1 MYTIQ
6 APPGHPGQPAALIAC
21 AFVGQAVTIDAP
33 DPDLTGP
40 VLKTGD
46 HTCHGTSEILRYVA
60 AHPAA
65 EGATPLVPEALKG
78 SIEKWLEVAA
88 RCEAAALAWVEPFA
102 SKADDAA
109 RASTRSDVTTALEQA
124 KLELTKPS
132 AFLVGEV
139 VTLADVALAAA
150 LAPLFEGVL
159 GKGAQAHF
167 GPVVAWLAACRALPQ
182 FEKALGAPSLSSAEG
197 EWVEPSKKEAAGG
210 KKKKGKGSAKE
221 SDLSAPETPAAP
233 ASAAAA
239 EELDP
244 EKAAKKA
251 AKDAE
256 KAAKLAKFAAKKA
269 AEEAAKAA
277 KDAEKAAGAEDKKA
291 KEKAEAEAKKKAE
304 AEEVASLIAAA
315 RSTPKGDKKE
325 LPGAMYK
332 AYHPAAVEAGWY
344 EWWEQCG
351 FFKPDPTSTKPPFV
365 IVIPP
370 PNVTGAL
377 HIGHALTNSIQDTIT
392 RWRRMSGYNTVWVPG
407 TDHAGIATQ
416 TVVEKKLQRER
427 GVTRHDLGRDAF
439 LGEVWQWVDQYGHRI
454 HDQLRRLGSSV
465 DWSRCVFTMD
475 DKLSRAVKEAFVRM
489 FEGGCI
495 YRDNRLV
502 NWCCRLKTAVS
513 DIEVDYI
520 DIPKRTLMNVPG
532 YTEAVEFGVLTS
544 FAYPLESGC
553 GGGRWGGGVL
563 TSFAYPL
570 EDGSGEIVVAT
581 TRPETMLGDTA
592 VAVHPED
599 PRYTAMHGK
608 HVVHPVSGRKI
619 PIICDAELVDMS
631 FGTGAVKVT
640 PAHDPND
647 FATGKRHSL
656 EFINIF
662 DDNGLINAHGGPFEG
677 QPRFKARITVVD
689 FLKEKGLFRG
699 TQDNPMRLG
708 LCSRSKDV
716 IEPVLK
722 PQWWVDCK
730 DMAAKS
736 CQAVRDGTLE
746 IIPKEFEATWFR
758 WLENIRDWCIS
769 RQLWWGHRIPAFY
782 VIFEGEDDKAS
793 GSPGMPSEDM
803 GRWVTGRT
811 EEEARA
817 NAEKK
822 YPGKA
827 FRLVQDEDV
836 LDTWFS
842 SGLFPF
848 SVFGWPEA
856 TVDLKAFY
864 PTSLLETGHDILFF
878 WVARMVMMGFQLTG
892 QVPFKQVYLHAM
904 VRDAHGRKMSKSLG
918 NVIDPLHV
926 IEGISL
932 QGLHGTLEGGN
943 LDPKE
948 IERAKSGQK
957 ADFPDGIE
965 ECGTDA
971 LRFALAA
978 YTAQARDINLDIK
991 RVVAYRH
998 WCNKLWNAI
1007 KFAMMNLGDN
1017 FQAPATLDPA
1027 ACPPACRWIL
1037 SRLNSAVGAV
1047 VQAMEAYDFST
1058 ATQRI
1063 YALWQ
1068 NELCDVFIE
1077 VMKPV
1082 MAFDESKPEL
1092 AAAKARTREALWAC
1106 LDAGLRLLHPFMPFV
1121 TEELWQRLPRAPDMV
1136 QYQSIM
1142 LTPYPAPVASWDDP
1156 AAECAME
1163 TALAAVGAA
1172 RKLRNDYGITKQK
1185 PHLYIAVT
1193 DADKAA
1199 QLQSLALEVATLSS
1213 SSAVT
1218 LLAAGEAAPLG
1229 CSVAIVD
1236 DSVTVHMLLKGILD
1250 PALEIAKLEKKMS
1263 ELEGRIEQLRKK
1275 QGTPAYEKTPDDV
1288 KAADADKI
1296 AKAEAE
1302 LAAAV
1307 AAADAMKTLLAAS

>member
-21 AFVGQAVTIDAP
+21 AFLDKQLTIDAP
-33 DPDLTGP
+33 DPDLPGP
-40 VLKTGD
+40 VLKTAD
-46 HTCHGTSEILRYVA
+46 HTAHGTSDILRFVASHSGSTQLYQGELQGSIDKWLQVA
-60 AHPAA
+60 AKCE
-65 EGATPLVPEALKG
+65 EG
-78 SIEKWLEVAA
+78 
-88 RCEAAALAWVEPFA
+88 ALAWVEPFA
-102 SKADDAA
+102 SKADDEV
-109 RASTRSDVTTALEQA
+109 RESTRSDVTTALEQL
-124 KLELTKPS
+124 KVDLVPGRS
-132 AFLVGEV
+132 YLVGDSP
-139 VTLADVALAAA
+139 TLADVAVAAA
-150 LAPLFEGVL
+150 LTPLFESVL
-159 GKGAQAHF
+159 GRKLQEHF
-167 GPVVAWLAACRALPQ
+167 APVVAWLGSCQRLPQ
-182 FEKALGAPSLSSAEG
+182 FERALGSPGLCSSEE
-197 EWVEPSKKEAAGG
+197 EWVAPVKKEAAG
-210 KKKKGKGSAKE
+210 KKKKAKGGAK
-221 SDLSAPETPAAP
+221 DVAADGAA
-233 ASAAAA
+233 ASATAATNSTTAATAAA
-239 EELDP
+239 VELDP

-256 KAAKLAKFAAKKA
+256 KAAKLAKFAAKQAA
-269 AEEAAKAA
+269 AEVAKAA
-277 KDAEKAAGAEDKKA
+277 KASTAAEGAEDKKA

-304 AEEVASLIAAA
+304 AEEVTGLIAAA
-315 RSTPKGDKKE
+315 KATPKGEKKQVE
-325 LPGAMYK
+325 GAMYK
-332 AYHPAAVEAGWY
+332 AYHPKMVEAAWY

-392 RWRRMSGYNTVWVPG
+392 RWRRMSGFNTLWVPG

-416 TVVEKKLQRER
+416 TVVEKKLQREK
-427 GVTRHDLGRDAF
+427 GVTRHDLGREAF

-465 DWSRCVFTMD
+465 DWSRSVFTMD
-475 DKLSRAVKEAFVRM
+475 EKLSRAVLEAFVRM

-532 YTEAVEFGVLTS
+532 YTDPVEF
-544 FAYPLESGC
+544 
-553 GGGRWGGGVL
+553 GVL

-599 PRYTAMHGK
+599 PRYTSMHGK
-608 HVVHPVSGRKI
+608 FVIHPVSGRRI

-647 FATGKRHSL
+647 FTTGKRHSL

-662 DDNGLINAHGGPFEG
+662 DDDGLINANGGTFEG
-677 QPRFKARITVVD
+677 QPRFKARITVID

-699 TQDNPMRLG
+699 VNDNPMRLG

-722 PQWWVDCK
+722 PQWWVNCK
-730 DMAAKS
+730 EMAAAS
-736 CQAVRDGTLE
+736 CQAVRDGSLQV
-746 IIPKEFEATWFR
+746 IPKEFEAVWFR

-769 RQLWWGHRIPAFY
+769 RQLWWGHRIPAYY
-782 VIFEGEDDKAS
+782 VVFEGEDEKAA
-793 GSPGMPSEDM
+793 GRPGMPSEDM
-803 GRWVTGRT
+803 TRWVTGRSL
-811 EEEARA
+811 EEAKA
-817 NAEKK
+817 AAAAK
-822 YPGKA
+822 YPGRE

-848 SVFGWPEA
+848 SVMGWPEE
-856 TVDLKAFY
+856 TPDLKAFY

-878 WVARMVMMGFQLTG
+878 WVARMVMMGIQLTG

-932 QGLHGTLEGGN
+932 EGLHETLTGGN

-948 IERAKSGQK
+948 VERAKAGQN
-957 ADFPDGIE
+957 ADFPEGIE

-971 LRFALAA
+971 LRFALVA

-991 RVVAYRH
+991 RVVAYRY

-1007 KFAMMNLGDN
+1007 KFAMMNLPADFTPPAGDLV
-1017 FQAPATLDPA
+1017 AASCPA
-1027 ACPPACRWIL
+1027 ACRWIL
-1037 SRLNSAVGAV
+1037 SRLNNAIQTI

-1058 ATQRI
+1058 ATQRV
-1063 YALWQ
+1063 YAFWQ
-1068 NELCDVFIE
+1068 NEVCDVFIE
-1077 VMKPV
+1077 IMKPV
-1082 MAFDESKPEL
+1082 MAFDSSKPEL
-1092 AAAKARTREALWAC
+1092 AEAKRWTRETLWTC
-1106 LDAGLRLLHPFMPFV
+1106 LDCGLRLLHPFMPFV
-1121 TEELWQRLPRAPDMV
+1121 TEELWQRLPRNPALVDIP
-1136 QYQSIM
+1136 SIM
-1142 LTPYPAPVASWDDP
+1142 LTPYPTPVAGWDDP
-1156 AAECAME
+1156 SAERAME
-1163 TALAAVGAA
+1163 YALSVVVAV
-1172 RKLRNDYGITKQK
+1172 RKLRSDYGLNKQK
-1185 PHLYIAVT
+1185 PHLYVAVT
-1193 DADKAA
+1193 DGDKAA
-1199 QLQSLALEVATLSS
+1199 MLRGLSLEVVTLSTS
-1213 SSAVT
+1213 SDLT
-1218 LLAAGEAAPLG
+1218 LLGAGVTAPLG

-1236 DSVTVHMLLKGILD
+1236 EATTVHMLLKGILD
-1250 PALEIAKLEKKMS
+1250 PALEITKLEKKS
-1263 ELEGRIEQLRKK
+1263 AEVSGRIDQIKK
-1275 QGTPAYEKTPDDV
+1275 KMAMPTYDKTPEDV
-1288 KAADADKI
+1288 KAADVDRL

-1302 LAAAV
+1302 LAAA
-1307 AAADAMKTLLAAS
+1307 AAAMDAMRALLAAS

>member
-6 APPGHPGQPAALIAC
+6 APPGHPGQPAVLVAC
-21 AFVGQAVTIDAP
+21 AFLEQQVTIEAP
-33 DPDLTGP
+33 DADLQAP
-40 VLKTGD
+40 VLKAGE
-46 HTCHGTSEILRYVA
+46 HSVHGTSEILRYVA
-60 AHPAA
+60 SQHAGNSLYPDN
-65 EGATPLVPEALKG
+65 LKA
-78 SIEKWLEVAA
+78 SIDKWLEVGAT
-88 RCEAAALAWVEPFA
+88 CEAGALAWVEPFA
-102 SKADDAA
+102 AKADDAA
-109 RASTRSDVTTALEQA
+109 RSAAQASLTTALEQI
-124 KLELTKPS
+124 KVDLGQQERTFLLGS
-132 AFLVGEV
+132 AP
-139 VTLADVALAAA
+139 TLADVSLAAA
-150 LAPLFEGVL
+150 LSPLAESVL
-159 GKGAQAHF
+159 GRPLQAHF
-167 GPVVAWLAACRALPQ
+167 APVLEWLAGCRRLPQ
-182 FEKALGAPSLSSAEG
+182 FSKALGALTLCAAEE
-197 EWVEPSKKEAAGG
+197 EWVQPSKKDAAG
-210 KKKKGKGSAKE
+210 KKKKGKGAAV
-221 SDLSAPETPAAP
+221 APTADGVDGKP
-233 ASAAAA
+233 AAAA
-239 EELDP
+239 DPAAAAAAQAELDP

-277 KDAEKAAGAEDKKA
+277 KGGGAADAGEDKKA

-315 RSTPKGDKKE
+315 QSTPKGEKKQ
-325 LPGAMYK
+325 LPESMYK
-332 AYHPAAVEAGWY
+332 AYHPKMVEAAWY

-351 FFKPDPTSTKPPFV
+351 FFKPDPAAVDKPPFV

-377 HIGHALTNSIQDTIT
+377 HIGHALTNSIQDTIA
-392 RWRRMSGYNTVWVPG
+392 RWRRMSGYNTLWVPG

-416 TVVEKKLQRER
+416 TVVEKKLQREK

-475 DKLSRAVKEAFVRM
+475 DKLSRAVLEAFVRM

-532 YTEAVEFGVLTS
+532 YSEPVEF
-544 FAYPLESGC
+544 
-553 GGGRWGGGVL
+553 GVL

-570 EDGSGEIVVAT
+570 EDGSGEVVVAT

-608 HVVHPVSGRKI
+608 FVVHPVSGRRI
-619 PIICDAELVDMS
+619 PIICDAELVDMA

-647 FATGKRHSL
+647 FATGKRHGL

-662 DDNGLINAHGGPFEG
+662 DDNGLINAQGGPFEG
-677 QPRFKARITVVD
+677 QPRFKARVTVVD
-689 FLKEKGLFRG
+689 MLREKGLFRG
-699 TQDNPMRLG
+699 TSDNPMRLG

-722 PQWWVDCK
+722 PQWWVNCK
-730 DMAAKS
+730 DMAAAS
-736 CQAVRDGTLE
+736 CQAVRDGSLQ
-746 IIPKEFEATWFR
+746 IIPKEFEAVWFR

-769 RQLWWGHRIPAFY
+769 RQLWWGHRIPAYY
-782 VIFEGEDDKAS
+782 VIFEGEDSKAS

-803 GRWVTGRT
+803 GRWVCGRT
-811 EEEARA
+811 REEAQA
-817 NAEKK
+817 AAAAK
-822 YPGKA
+822 YPGRA
-827 FRLVQDEDV
+827 FSLVQDEDV

-848 SVFGWPEA
+848 SVMGWPDA
-856 TVDLKAFY
+856 TPDLSAFY

-878 WVARMVMMGFQLTG
+878 WVARMVMMGIQLTG

-926 IEGISL
+926 IEGITL
-932 QGLHGTLEGGN
+932 PGLHDTLAGGN

-948 IERAKSGQK
+948 IERAKAGQQ

-971 LRFALAA
+971 LRFALVA

-1007 KFAMMNLGDN
+1007 KFAMMNLPPG
-1017 FQAPATLDPA
+1017 FEPPRQQLVA
-1027 ACPPACRWIL
+1027 ADCPPACRWIL
-1037 SRLNSAVGAV
+1037 SRLNNAIGVI

-1058 ATQRI
+1058 ATQRV

-1082 MAFDESKPEL
+1082 MAFDDSKPEL
-1092 AAAKARTREALWAC
+1092 AAAKRLTRETLWTC

-1121 TEELWQRLPRAPDMV
+1121 TEELWQRLPRHPDMAS
-1136 QYQSIM
+1136 YASIM
-1142 LTPYPAPVASWDDP
+1142 LTPYPAPSAAWDCP
-1156 AAECAME
+1156 AAERAME
-1163 TALAAVGAA
+1163 FALATVGAV
-1172 RKLRNDYGITKQK
+1172 RKMRSDYGLTKQK
-1185 PHLYIAVT
+1185 PHLYVACS
-1193 DADKAA
+1193 DEDKCS
-1199 QLQSLALEVATLSS
+1199 QLRSLQLEVATLSAS
-1213 SSAVT
+1213 CDVA

-1229 CSVAIVD
+1229 CSVGIVD
-1236 DSVTVHMLLKGILD
+1236 EATTVHMGLKGILD
-1250 PALEIAKLEKKMS
+1250 PALEIAKLEKKS
-1263 ELEGRIEQLRKK
+1263 TEVAGRIEQLKK
-1275 QGTPAYEKTPDDV
+1275 KMSLPAYDKTPEDV
-1288 KAADADKI
+1288 KAADAEKL

-1302 LAAAV
+1302 QAAA
-1307 AAADAMKTLLAAS
+1307 AAATEAMKTLLAAS